1 MDTDNITH
9 EQETGYARRPHRKEK
24 DNSSNL
30 KIRNILNIIF
40 MLLAIVGV
48 AIYLLKQTFWGTII
62 IECLIFQEEVWMQ
75 IMTIHFYREKDLMV
89 R

>member
-9 EQETGYARRPHRKEK
+9 EQETGYSRRPHRKEK

-62 IECLIFQEEVWMQ
+62 ILVAMAVKMVECVMRMI
-75 IMTIHFYREKDLMV
+75 K
-89 R
+89 

>member
-1 MDTDNITH
+1 MDKDNITH

-62 IECLIFQEEVWMQ
+62 ILVAMAVKMVECVMRMI
-75 IMTIHFYREKDLMV
+75 K
-89 R
+89 